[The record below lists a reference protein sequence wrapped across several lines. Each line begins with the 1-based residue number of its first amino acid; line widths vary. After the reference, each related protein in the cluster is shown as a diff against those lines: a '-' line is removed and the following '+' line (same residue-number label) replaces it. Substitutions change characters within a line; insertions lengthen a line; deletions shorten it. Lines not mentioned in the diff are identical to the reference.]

1 MRNKVAK
8 QMLISPADY
17 VIGKFGGLTKTAN
30 ALGLTVSVVQGWKNR
45 ERVPFRHWMPLIA
58 AAKDIGEE
66 IEVSDFLKEHETAVA
81 AE

>member
-1 MRNKVAK
+1 MRNELAK

-30 ALGLTVSVVQGWKNR
+30 ALGLTVSVVQGWKIRN
-45 ERVPFRHWMPLIA
+45 RVPQQHWLPLIS

-66 IEVSDFLKEHETAVA
+66 IEVEDFLKEHSAARA

>member
-1 MRNKVAK
+1 MRNEVAQ

-17 VIGKFGGLTKTAN
+17 VIRKFGGLTKTAN
-30 ALGLTVSVVQGWKNR
+30 ALGLTVSVVQGWKIR
-45 ERVPFRHWMPLIA
+45 SRVPQQHWLPLIS

-66 IEVSDFLKEHETAVA
+66 IEVEDFLKKHSWSEA